1 VNEIFQLLPQITT
14 LTSTILYMVHLYFV
28 KRSEFSPER
37 YPKYKLFVMNCN
49 QSNVSSKSMETHQK
63 QQIKIE
69 KKPEPMANNEPSKVK
84 MCHNLKVLTSSN
96 KATYKRCIYCNYRVV
111 INIPQTKTINNKL

>member
-28 KRSEFSPER
+28 KRSDFSPER

-49 QSNVSSKSMETHQK
+49 QSNINSKSMESHQK

-69 KKPEPMANNEPSKVK
+69 KNPEPMANNEPSKVK

-96 KATYKRCIYCNYRVV
+96 KATYKRCIHCSYRVV
-111 INIPQTKTINNKL
+111 IHTPQNN